1 MASENAKRGLLMNDH
16 KRRVY
21 DSILGLLSNEDNPT
35 PLVCLNRVSPS
46 KHTQIFGKLEWYNP
60 FGAIKDRVA
69 ANLVHDAEARGVIE
83 PHKTNLVE
91 PSSGNTGMGLAMIGN
106 AKGYHL
112 STPLSS
118 AIPIEKRAILRFAG
132 CDVIELDDTLCPAP
146 GAPEGAI
153 AMATNMAKDDPNVV
167 MLNQYENEANPN
179 AHYLTTGPEIWKQT
193 QGQVTHF
200 VAGLGT
206 CGTITGTGNFLK
218 KQNPNVQVIGVHPSE
233 GHDIPGV
240 RSIRQLKQTKLFRPE
255 QYDHL
260 VEVSNDEAFEMCL
273 RLNREESIIA
283 GPSSGMALVGAL
295 KLLKDIPGA
304 VVVVIFPDNILKY
317 ATSVQRHFP
326 AMFENTKAAQSPESK
341 SEQLLATLI
350 ENSRNSHDTIEI
362 DAANQYLHSNNKPLL
377 IDVRDQSAFRKEH
390 VVGAI
395 NMPLDELN
403 SRAGELPEDRGTPI
417 YTVCNRGNMSLSGM
431 LILKSHG
438 YRSVRSING
447 GTVAWREKG
456 FAVEAS

>member
-218 KQNPNVQVIGVHPSE
+218 KQNPNVYF
-233 GHDIPGV
+233 
-240 RSIRQLKQTKLFRPE
+240 K
-255 QYDHL
+255 
-260 VEVSNDEAFEMCL
+260 N
-273 RLNREESIIA
+273 
-283 GPSSGMALVGAL
+283 
-295 KLLKDIPGA
+295 
-304 VVVVIFPDNILKY
+304 
-317 ATSVQRHFP
+317 
-326 AMFENTKAAQSPESK
+326 
-341 SEQLLATLI
+341 
-350 ENSRNSHDTIEI
+350 
-362 DAANQYLHSNNKPLL
+362 
-377 IDVRDQSAFRKEH
+377 
-390 VVGAI
+390 
-395 NMPLDELN
+395 
-403 SRAGELPEDRGTPI
+403 
-417 YTVCNRGNMSLSGM
+417 
-431 LILKSHG
+431 
-438 YRSVRSING
+438 
-447 GTVAWREKG
+447 
-456 FAVEAS
+456 

>member
-1 MASENAKRGLLMNDH
+1 MNDH

-35 PLVCLNRVSPS
+35 PLVRLNRVSPF
-46 KHTQIFGKLEWYNP
+46 KQTRIFGKLEWYNP

-69 ANLVHDAEARGVIE
+69 ANLVRDAEERGVIQ

-112 STPLSS
+112 RTPLSS

-132 CDVIELDDTLCPAP
+132 CDVIELNDTLCPAP

-153 AMATNMAKDDPNVV
+153 AMATNMAKTEPNYV

-193 QGQVTHF
+193 QGKVTHV

-206 CGTITGTGNFLK
+206 CGTITGTGKFLK
-218 KQNPNVQVIGVHPSE
+218 EQNQEVQVIGVHPSE

-255 QYDHL
+255 QYDHM
-260 VEVSNDEAFEMCL
+260 VEVSNDESFEMCL

-295 KLLKDIPGA
+295 KLVKDHPEAI
-304 VVVVIFPDNILKY
+304 VVVIFPDNILKY

-326 AMFENTKAAQSPESK
+326 AMFKNSQTAPSTESAND
-341 SEQLLATLI
+341 ELLARLI
-350 ENSRNSHDTIEI
+350 GNSRNPYDTIEI
-362 DAANQYLHSNNKPLL
+362 DSASQLLQNDKKPLL
-377 IDVRDQSAFRKEH
+377 IDVRDQDTFHKEH
-390 VVGAI
+390 VVGAMNI
-395 NMPLDELN
+395 PLDDLS
-403 SRAGELPEDRGTPI
+403 SRAAELPDDRETPI
-417 YTVCNRGNMSLSGM
+417 FTVCNRGNMSLSGL

-438 YRSVRSING
+438 YRNVRSING
-447 GTVAWREKG
+447 GTAAWREKG